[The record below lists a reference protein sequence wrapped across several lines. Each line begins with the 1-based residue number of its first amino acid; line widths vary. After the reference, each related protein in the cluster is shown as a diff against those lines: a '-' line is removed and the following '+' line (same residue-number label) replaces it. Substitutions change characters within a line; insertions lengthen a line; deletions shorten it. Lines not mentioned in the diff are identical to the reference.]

1 MDTQGGRYKKGGR
14 RPGEN
19 KKKTFEKPSSK
30 KTVFAFYILSQEGS
44 KKEAFSTVEEPSTK

>member
-19 KKKTFEKPSSK
+19 KKTFEKPSSK

-44 KKEAFSTVEEPSTK
+44 KKEAFSTVEPSTK